1 MDKKLVFAP
10 VCGLKHWPI
19 YTNLLI
25 IGMTAMQIVVGI
37 TFQNPGKYL
46 QNFGVIFEPK
56 GLIVRT
62 KKKREIL

>member
-1 MDKKLVFAP
+1 MFVYLVD
-10 VCGLKHWPI
+10 LKHWPN
-19 YTNLLI
+19 TNLLI

-46 QNFGVIFEPK
+46 QNFSVIFEPK